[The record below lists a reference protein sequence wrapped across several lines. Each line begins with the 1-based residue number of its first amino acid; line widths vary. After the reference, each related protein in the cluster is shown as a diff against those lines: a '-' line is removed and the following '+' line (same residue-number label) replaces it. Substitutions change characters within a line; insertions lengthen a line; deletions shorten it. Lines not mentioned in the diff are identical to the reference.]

1 MKRRAFELKEK
12 KENLNVYVFV
22 LLFFLIFFSYLF
34 FGFFYFIIKN
44 EIKVLMNESTEN
56 LTFSCM
62 NNLPFIFQKINDF
75 MIESI

>member
-1 MKRRAFELKEK
+1 MKRRAFEFKEK
-12 KENLNVYVFV
+12 KENLNVYVFG
-22 LLFFLIFFSYLF
+22 FFCYFFSDLF
-34 FGFFYFIIKN
+34 FGFFFFIKN

-62 NNLPFIFQKINDF
+62 NNLPFILQKKINDF